1 MTHQVTRTILLLAI
15 SVALFAIILWVP
27 APKNPLIFDILRGAS
42 GGFGLAGCI
51 SFILLLK
58 DELTGKRKVS

>member
-1 MTHQVTRTILLLAI
+1 MKNQVTRTILLLAV
-15 SVALFAIILWVP
+15 SVALFAVILWAP
-27 APKNPLIFDILRGAS
+27 APKNPVWFDIIRGAS

-58 DELTGKRKVS
+58 DELKATKKT

>member
-1 MTHQVTRTILLLAI
+1 MKNQVTRTVILLAI
-15 SVALFAIILWVP
+15 SILLFAIIVWVP
-27 APKNPLIFDILRGAS
+27 APKNPMLFDIIRGAS

-58 DELTGKRKVS
+58 DQLSRK

>member
-1 MTHQVTRTILLLAI
+1 MKNQVTRTILLLAVSI
-15 SVALFAIILWVP
+15 TLFAVILWAP
-27 APKNPLIFDILRGAS
+27 APKNPALFDVIRGAS

-58 DELTGKRKVS
+58 DELKAAKKV